1 MAVCPDLFCVHITT
15 LQSTQ
20 SLQVYVTA
28 GTLLH
33 LSVGQV
39 VIQIPS
45 LEVDAYAYTTQI
57 YMPEGAVYAVEH
69 SGWIQ
74 ISARR
79 RSEILT
85 QLPEPTMAVRFWCA
99 LKNLTLR
106 WWRRSWRRRVPG

>member
-1 MAVCPDLFCVHITT
+1 MHITT
-15 LQSTQ
+15 LQSAQ
-20 SLQVYVTA
+20 SYRVYVTA

-39 VIQIPS
+39 VIHIPS
-45 LEVDAYAYTTQI
+45 SGVDACAYTTQI

-85 QLPEPTMAVRFWCA
+85 QLPEPKMLVGFWCA
-99 LKNLTLR
+99 LKNLALR
-106 WWRRSWRRRVPG
+106 GWHRSLRKPLRG

>member
-1 MAVCPDLFCVHITT
+1 MHITT

-39 VIQIPS
+39 VILIPS

-99 LKNLTLR
+99 LKNLALR